1 MKVKFG
7 KLFIHLAVWTLSEV
21 TLNLVGLDTLA
32 DYSEFLLNQQQIV
45 DLTPPIS
52 ITA

>member
-7 KLFIHLAVWTLSEV
+7 KLIVNLTVWALSEV

-32 DYSEFLLNQQQIV
+32 DYSEFLLSQQQII
-45 DLTPPIS
+45 DLTPTVSIS
-52 ITA
+52 A